1 MKLTTILVGLTISL
15 SATALHAAPTAK
27 QILEFQGAGDT
38 SCGDDE
44 RGTVTELKLLSAAEA
59 KKLTS
64 GQMETAPTSKYL
76 MTISTLSPAA
86 AKSAGEKTSWNL
98 QEVDGN
104 SKLDDFKPMLGVPS
118 CHYLGD

>member
-1 MKLTTILVGLTISL
+1 MKFRTILLTLTLTMLAS
-15 SATALHAAPTAK
+15 ALHAAPTAK
-27 QILEFQGAGDT
+27 QILEYQGAGDT
-38 SCGDDE
+38 NCGDDE

-59 KKLTS
+59 QKLTS

-86 AKSAGEKTSWNL
+86 AKSTGEKTAWNL

-104 SKLDDFKPMLGVPS
+104 SKLDDFKPMIRTPS